1 MPQCRLIALT
11 TPLPGRE
18 ADYHEWYNN
27 VHLPELVNMFNMDGA
42 QRFQLVAKLMG
53 ADPNQYLAIYE
64 FEADDPGAMLAKMG
78 EAAQT
83 GKLTP
88 SNAQDMG
95 TTYTALFSECG
106 ERVVPSA

>member
-18 ADYHEWYNN
+18 QEFNDWYDN

-53 ADPNQYLAIYE
+53 ADTNQYLAIYE
-64 FEADDPGAMLAKMG
+64 FEADDPAAMLATMG
-78 EAAQT
+78 EAAQA
-83 GKLTP
+83 GKMTM
-88 SNAQDMG
+88 SDAQDMG
-95 TTYTALFSECG
+95 TTYTALFSELG
-106 ERVVPSA
+106 ERVVPEG